1 MSEGAPFFYGV
12 KILGDIGIFDEYC
25 RLIEYNNDN
34 SQDYVQ
40 IHYENNG
47 SPDTLGIETPAG
59 LYPRTGG
66 YLRGG
71 TRETAPAGCNYP
83 RRCDGRKR
91 MGTETA
97 RLYLRGE
104 RLEGMPSVSPVSI
117 RCGGRDTCPHS
128 VLHFCV
134 RSGRRECICPL
145 FICHI
150 VKCVDGSVC
159 KKYVN

>member
-1 MSEGAPFFYGV
+1 MPERAPFFYGV

-47 SPDTLGIETPAG
+47 SPDTLGIENPAG

-71 TRETAPAGCNYP
+71 TRETAPCRDAITRDDVMAESEWAQKLRDYIF
-83 RRCDGRKR
+83 
-91 MGTETA
+91 EA
-97 RLYLRGE
+97 RG
-104 RLEGMPSVSPVSI
+104 
-117 RCGGRDTCPHS
+117 
-128 VLHFCV
+128 
-134 RSGRRECICPL
+134 
-145 FICHI
+145 
-150 VKCVDGSVC
+150 
-159 KKYVN
+159 